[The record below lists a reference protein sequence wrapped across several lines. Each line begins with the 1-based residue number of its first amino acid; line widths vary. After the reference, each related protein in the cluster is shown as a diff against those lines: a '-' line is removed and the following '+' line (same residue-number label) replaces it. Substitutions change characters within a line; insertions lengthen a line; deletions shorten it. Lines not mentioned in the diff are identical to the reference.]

1 MLVVLLIQI
10 KSRNPLYFAA
20 IPRSAW
26 AFLDCLSPIG
36 VIYFIE
42 AHAIVKI
49 YLLTFTYFEDYQS
62 NVIGHFIKL

>member
-1 MLVVLLIQI
+1 MESPIDSHYI
-10 KSRNPLYFAA
+10 SPM
-20 IPRSAW
+20 AW

-42 AHAIVKI
+42 AHAIDKI

-62 NVIGHFIKL
+62 NVVGHFIKL